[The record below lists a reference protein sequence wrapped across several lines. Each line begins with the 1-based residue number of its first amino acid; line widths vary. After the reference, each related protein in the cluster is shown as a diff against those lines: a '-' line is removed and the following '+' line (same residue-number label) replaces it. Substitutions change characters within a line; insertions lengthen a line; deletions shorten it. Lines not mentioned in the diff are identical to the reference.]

1 MRDPCCTYLHDFVSC
16 ILLDQT
22 HSKRRRYARYIHTYF
37 DFGFVAISIVFSAP
51 NRSLLLFIGSVS
63 LPAHISLISSRNL
76 ISTSPKYSHENSLL
90 CTQCGHNMCI
100 LFILPHELQWLR
112 LMRSFSA
119 LPASCLERLRE
130 CDVLFFGTASSNPS
144 HSDERRPVRLEK
156 IVAAPG
162 MMTAGRS
169 RG

>member
-1 MRDPCCTYLHDFVSC
+1 MHPPSSPIPVPDAVAMPKNNHNHFDLGFVVV
-16 ILLDQT
+16 
-22 HSKRRRYARYIHTYF
+22 A
-37 DFGFVAISIVFSAP
+37 VAISIVFSAP

-63 LPAHISLISSRNL
+63 LPAHISLISLCESVSITPAYHL
-76 ISTSPKYSHENSLL
+76 QSSLL
-90 CTQCGHNMCI
+90 CTQCGHRMCI

-119 LPASCLERLRE
+119 LPANCLERFRE
-130 CDVLFFGTASSNPS
+130 CDVLFFGTASSKPS
-144 HSDERRPVRLEK
+144 HNDESRPVRLEK

-162 MMTAGRS
+162 TMTAGNS